1 MFEAQ
6 AQAKKVKKPGSKND
20 VRQSNNSTIRPISN
34 TYSQPK
40 VIEPSKGWKLV
51 DFKELWRYKD
61 LLYFLTLRGIKARYA
76 QSILGVAWAIIQP
89 LFTTLVFTVV
99 FGNLAKVDSNGM
111 PYILFSYL
119 ALWPWNYFSGT
130 LTESA
135 NSLIA
140 NSGMITKV
148 YFPRMVLPLAS
159 IFSKLLDFIIAF
171 LVVVGFLIYFQVM
184 PGWGLV
190 FLPLLI
196 VQLLLTSLGI
206 GMILSAMAVQYRDVK
221 HALTFLVQ
229 LLMYAA
235 PVVYSTTAVPEVYR
249 PFYILNPMV
258 GVIEGF
264 RAAFL
269 DRPLPWEWIWPGSI
283 VAGLLFIFGMFYFKR
298 MERVFA
304 DVA

>member
-1 MFEAQ
+1 MEP
-6 AQAKKVKKPGSKND
+6 KKVKIIQATS
-20 VRQSNNSTIRPISN
+20 
-34 TYSQPK
+34 
-40 VIEPSKGWKLV
+40 GWQLI
-51 DFKELWRYKD
+51 DFQELWRYKD

-76 QSILGVAWAIIQP
+76 QSVLGVGWAIIQP

-99 FGNLAKVDSNGM
+99 FGGLAKVDSDGM

-135 NSLIA
+135 NSLIQNA
-140 NSGMITKV
+140 NMITKV
-148 YFPRMVLPLAS
+148 YFPRMVLPLS
-159 IFSKLLDFIIAF
+159 STLSKLLDFLIAF
-171 LVVVGFLIYFQVM
+171 VVVIVLMIYFKVK

-196 VQLLLTSLGI
+196 VQLLMTSLGI
-206 GMILSAMAVQYRDVK
+206 GMFLSAMAVKYRDVK
-221 HALTFLVQ
+221 HALTFVVQ
-229 LLMYAA
+229 ILMYAA
-235 PVVYSTTAVPEVYR
+235 PVVYSTSAVPAQYQSL
-249 PFYILNPMV
+249 YILNPMV

-269 DRPLPWEWIWPGSI
+269 DRPMPWDWIWPGSI
-283 VAGLLFIFGMFYFKR
+283 VAVVLFVFGMFYFRR
-298 MERVFA
+298 MERIFA